1 LASNPR
7 HGDGDKSAKDEVS
20 ELIRL
25 VVAYAKQETVDPLKA
40 LGRFLVFGLAGAIL
54 LAIGCL
60 LLTLAVLRG
69 LQTELSAHLSG
80 ELTWVPYV
88 GALIFAGGVAF
99 LAVRRIG
106 KVPR

>member
-1 LASNPR
+1 MASNPR
-7 HGDGDKSAKDEVS
+7 RGAGDKSAKDELS

-40 LGRFLVFGLAGAIL
+40 LGRFVAFGLAGAIL

-88 GALIFAGGVAF
+88 GALIFAGAVAG